1 MSNYLRL
8 LLLLILT
15 VSLTACFRSYKYD
28 VQQGN
33 IVDQDRLSKV
43 EQGMSKRDVQSI
55 LGTPLVQDR
64 FHPDRWDYAYF
75 LKEGRSRK
83 TDSRRVTIFFKD
95 DKLTRVAGDVTPAT
109 TDAGDEGIKVI
120 KIEGKANEEGIFG
133 RTLDNL
139 FKKEETEAP

>member
-1 MSNYLRL
+1 MSKFSRL
-8 LLLLILT
+8 LLLLILP
-15 VSLTACFRSYKYD
+15 VLLTACFRSYKYD

-64 FHPDRWDYAYF
+64 FHPDRWDYAYY
-75 LKEGRSRK
+75 LKEGRSQE
-83 TDSRRVTIFFKD
+83 TQSRRVTIFFKD
-95 DKLTRVAGDVTPAT
+95 GKLTRIAGDVTPANT
-109 TDAGDEGIKVI
+109 EAGDEGIKVI
-120 KIEGKANEEGIFG
+120 KIEGEANEEGVFG

-139 FKKEETEAP
+139 FRKEESESP